1 MILSGAHVL
10 FFTFLLCGFAS
21 AVANRTL
28 DPLTLAVAQD
38 FNVTAATA
46 ALLASAS
53 FLPYALVQPVLGP
66 IGDHFG
72 KTRVIK
78 IALACT
84 VVATFATAFAP
95 VFAALILAR
104 VASGAAAGG
113 IIPVTQALIGDLVKP
128 ADRQLTIARFNM
140 SMIIGQ
146 MLGAAFAGMLEA
158 WIGWRMAMALCG
170 GVTLAAALMAFSFLP
185 APPPKRAQTFTIAG
199 AISNYRTILRNPR
212 SWACYIT
219 TPIIGGLT
227 FGILPFIAPILDAQ
241 KNGGTREAGFII
253 AGLAGGSL
261 IMPLVL
267 PYLLKRMS
275 RPVMMA
281 AGGLIAGVSL
291 VLFAQGWHW
300 SVLIALFAG
309 YGFGFFMVQNCVQ
322 YEVSE
327 LSQEFR
333 GSAYSLHAFCF
344 FMGQFA
350 GPLVYGKIIPA
361 FGAPGAIYFAAIMM
375 AATGALTGL
384 YFARVPARG

>member
-1 MILSGAHVL
+1 ML

-28 DPLTLAVAQD
+28 DPLTLAIAQD
-38 FNVTAATA
+38 FNVTVATA

-84 VVATFATAFAP
+84 VIATFATALAP

-128 ADRQLTIARFNM
+128 AERQLTIARFNM

-158 WIGWRMAMALCG
+158 WIGWRMVMALCG
-170 GVTLAAALMAFSFLP
+170 CVTLAAVIMAFSFLP
-185 APPPKRAQTFTIAG
+185 APPPRREGGFSIAG
-199 AISNYRTILRNPR
+199 AIGNYRTILRNPR

-227 FGILPFIAPILDAQ
+227 FGLLPFIAPILDAQ

-253 AGLAGGSL
+253 AGLAGGAL
-261 IMPLVL
+261 VMPLVL
-267 PYLLKRMS
+267 PYLLRTLS

-281 AGGLIAGVSL
+281 LGGALACLSLI
-291 VLFAQGWHW
+291 LFAQAWHW
-300 SVLIALFAG
+300 SVMIALFAV
-309 YGFGFFMVQNCVQ
+309 YGFGFFMVQNCIQ

-327 LSQEFR
+327 LSQDFR

-350 GPLVYGKIIPA
+350 GPLVYGKLIPA
-361 FGAPGAIYFAAIMM
+361 MGAPGAMYLAAIMM
-375 AATGALTGL
+375 AITGALAGF
-384 YFARVPARG
+384 YFARMGRINR